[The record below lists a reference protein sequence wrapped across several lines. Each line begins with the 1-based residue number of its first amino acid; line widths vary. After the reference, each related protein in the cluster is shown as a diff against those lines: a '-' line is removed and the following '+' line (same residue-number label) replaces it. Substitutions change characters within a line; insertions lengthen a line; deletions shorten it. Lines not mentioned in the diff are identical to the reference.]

1 MKVLHTTSSKSE
13 ADALVAYLAEA
24 SIDAAVVGHFDAVFR
39 MWSQFDVILRTEKDL
54 ERAEAAVKE
63 FKASPATL
71 SEDLD
76 ERSVA
81 DLSTL
86 DPRLAPPCPAC
97 GVILALDGSLERCPA
112 CGTEVDVGA
121 LIVDRHGPEVMIAPA
136 EPIECPA
143 CAYPSVGLP
152 RPEGG
157 APICPECG
165 SPIVARRAQ

>member
-13 ADALVAYLAEA
+13 ADALVAYLAEV

-63 FKASPATL
+63 FKASPATM

-97 GVILALDGSLERCPA
+97 GEMLPLDGGIERCPK
-112 CGTEVDVGA
+112 CGAEVDVGA
-121 LIVDRHGPEVMIAPA
+121 LVVSLHGPEVMIELMEEEVVCGRCGYPA
-136 EPIECPA
+136 L
-143 CAYPSVGLP
+143 GLP
-152 RPEGG
+152 HPEGG

-165 SPIVARRAQ
+165 GPIVAPLD